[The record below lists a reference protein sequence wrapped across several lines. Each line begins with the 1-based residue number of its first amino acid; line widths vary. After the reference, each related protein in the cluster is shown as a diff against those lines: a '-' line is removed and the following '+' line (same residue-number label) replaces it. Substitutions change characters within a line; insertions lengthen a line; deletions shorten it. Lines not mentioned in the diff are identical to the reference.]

1 MLGIASFGL
10 TSCSDVADEITSV
23 VYGRYF
29 SPTDLTAKVR
39 NRTNIEVAWTAVNG
53 AEEYVVEIY
62 QGTDENGTLVKSETV
77 TDASYT
83 VTGLDGETTY
93 YVRVK
98 ATGSSNN
105 ESKWSDATATT
116 DAEQIA
122 KEVKDDELKAKSVV
136 IRWTAGETVQT
147 ITLTP
152 GDITHTV
159 TADEIA
165 AGAATIEGLTPET
178 EYTAVLTNN
187 GKTRGTVSFK
197 TLIDFGDATP
207 LYEGDDLKAALDAA
221 EDGAEFILVDP
232 VEFSIGKYELTKSV
246 KIQGYKPSDRPTVK
260 GMFVVNSTVS
270 SLTLKDLIIDG
281 NEAGEAGADATA
293 LVDLTDAAANLG
305 ELTVSGCKIVNMS
318 QHIIYNNV
326 KATYGVITFDDC
338 VIDNCAPSGGDGFDL
353 RGGALTS
360 LTVTNTTIMNGIRSM
375 LRCQVKADCTFEHCT
390 FYNICTADD
399 GNNSGLF
406 RVDKS
411 GSTLTTN
418 DLLIVNVGPTGTIQ
432 NANSGTWGRSD
443 KNKNCTESNKNI
455 YYYNCQNL
463 WTNDQKDTYTSFA
476 KEVDPQFKDADNGD
490 LTIGNEDLQAGDP
503 RWY

>member
-1 MLGIASFGL
+1 M
-10 TSCSDVADEITSV
+10 
-23 VYGRYF
+23 
-29 SPTDLTAKVR
+29 
-39 NRTNIEVAWTAVNG
+39 
-53 AEEYVVEIY
+53 
-62 QGTDENGTLVKSETV
+62 
-77 TDASYT
+77 
-83 VTGLDGETTY
+83 
-93 YVRVK
+93 
-98 ATGSSNN
+98 
-105 ESKWSDATATT
+105 
-116 DAEQIA
+116 
-122 KEVKDDELKAKSVV
+122 
-136 IRWTAGETVQT
+136 
-147 ITLTP
+147 
-152 GDITHTV
+152 
-159 TADEIA
+159 
-165 AGAATIEGLTPET
+165 
-178 EYTAVLTNN
+178 AVLTNN

-197 TLIDFGDATP
+197 TLIDFGNATP

-232 VEFSIGKYELTKSV
+232 VEFTIGKYELTKSV

-281 NEAGEAGADATA
+281 KDAGEAGADATA
-293 LVDLTDAAANLG
+293 LVDLTDAVANLG
-305 ELTVSGCKIVNMS
+305 ELTVTGCKIVNMS

-326 KATYGVITFDDC
+326 KATYGVVTFDDC
-338 VIDNCAPSGGDGFDL
+338 VIDSCAPSGGDGFDL

-360 LTVTNTTIMNGIRSM
+360 LTVTNTTIMNGIRSL
-375 LRCQVKADCTFEHCT
+375 LRCQVKAGCTFEHCT

-406 RVDKS
+406 RLDKS

-455 YYYNCQNL
+455 YYCNCQNL
-463 WTNDQKDTYTSFA
+463 WTNDQKDAYTSFA
-476 KEVDPQFKDADNGD
+476 KEVDPQFKDAANGD
-490 LTIGNEDLQAGDP
+490 LTIGDEDLKAGDP